1 MLSNNAALQRVS
13 PGSSSPPVSLSVRL
27 AELSSSSSAAELQP
41 LNTPASSQQL
51 ATV

>member
-27 AELSSSSSAAELQP
+27 AELSSSSAAELQP